1 MKLWFI
7 FSKIT
12 QCGTMLKGVSRP
24 ICRSMN
30 KGYPNWKFRRFR
42 IEKKIISVY
51 QRNNLYEIV
60 KTFTGQIVTIG
71 ALNLCAN
78 INRLSAK
85 NSSLI
90 MTSKCWSVLWISFCT
105 AALPRLCRFHAFGK
119 SRKLSIFSNG
129 DPSLNNLSGVTDW

>member
-1 MKLWFI
+1 MINLGFL

-12 QCGTMLKGVSRP
+12 QCGTMLNGVSKP
-24 ICRSMN
+24 FCRSMN
-30 KGYPNWKFRRFR
+30 KGYP
-42 IEKKIISVY
+42 S
-51 QRNNLYEIV
+51 
-60 KTFTGQIVTIG
+60 GDIVTIG

-90 MTSKCWSVLWISFCT
+90 ITSKCWSVLWISFCT
-105 AALPRLCRFHAFGK
+105 AALPRLCKFHAFGK
-119 SRKLSIFSNG
+119 FRKLSIFSNG